1 MLNALTSLFLR
12 LNKPLQFP
20 KFKLVVNEMDPG
32 GKRWRVKMRPL
43 KVAADYFHIL
53 RVVCSWEVKVSPNI
67 CGNSHNIG
75 RIYYQ
80 LVHKSFMESL
90 KYH

>member
-1 MLNALTSLFLR
+1 MLNVLTSLFLR

-53 RVVCSWEVKVSPNI
+53 RVVCSWDVKVSPNI
-67 CGNSHNIG
+67 RGNF
-75 RIYYQ
+75 
-80 LVHKSFMESL
+80 HKKKEFTL
-90 KYH
+90 TGLFVKIIIDGTF

>member
-1 MLNALTSLFLR
+1 MLNVLTSLFLR

-53 RVVCSWEVKVSPNI
+53 RVVCSWDVMVSQNIRGKSHKKKEFTLTGLFVKI
-67 CGNSHNIG
+67 IIDG
-75 RIYYQ
+75 
-80 LVHKSFMESL
+80 KF
-90 KYH
+90 

>member
-1 MLNALTSLFLR
+1 MLNVLTSLFLR

-53 RVVCSWEVKVSPNI
+53 RVVCSWDVKVSPNI
-67 CGNSHNIG
+67 RKKSHEYIID
-75 RIYYQ
+75 R
-80 LVHKSFMESL
+80 LVHKD
-90 KYH
+90 HQ